1 MSKII
6 ILIISLMSFSAFA
19 NRANTLEGNNTLAG
33 PTEKEISQSAERVK
47 IPGGVKIPDE
57 WRPFLNP
64 AYEEFWTEGNH
75 KADAG
80 FILFARNPTKENA
93 KLWLIRMETK
103 AKYLEVMMSKTAEA
117 QKELVS
123 EGLIEDRYGMVS
135 SATFLPSSAPSNHQ
149 MNIKGLIKK
158 GRGKVSSV
166 EMYFLFSPT
175 CPYCEKMSESL
186 SGFKNVQ
193 PLQVVGEKLRDFK
206 GLPKT
211 TIATKETI
219 EKYAPDGAVPV
230 LVIHDPKSNKIN
242 VVKGY
247 LSKEEVYVSIAKLL
261 ESKG

>member
-1 MSKII
+1 MNKII
-6 ILIISLMSFSAFA
+6 FAMMLLINFSAFA
-19 NRANTLEGNNTLAG
+19 NRANTLEGNNTLAA
-33 PTEKEISQSAERVK
+33 PTEKEITQNAERIK
-47 IPGGVKIPDE
+47 IPGDLKIPDE
-57 WRPFLNP
+57 WKPFLNP

-117 QKELVS
+117 QKELVND
-123 EGLIEDRYGMVS
+123 GLIEDRYGMVS
-135 SATFLPSSAPSNHQ
+135 NATVLPRSTSSNNQPD
-149 MNIKGLIKK
+149 IKK
-158 GRGKVSSV
+158 LVKTGKGKISSV

-175 CPYCEKMSESL
+175 CSYCEKMSESL
-186 SGFKNVQ
+186 SGLKNVQ

-211 TIATKETI
+211 AIATKETI
-219 EKYAPDGAVPV
+219 EKYASDGAVPV
-230 LVIHDPKSNKIN
+230 LVIHDPNSNRIN

-247 LSKEEVYVSIAKLL
+247 MSKEEVYVSIAKLL
-261 ESKG
+261 DSKR

>member
-1 MSKII
+1 MNKII
-6 ILIISLMSFSAFA
+6 VLMIFIVNSSAFA
-19 NRANTLEGNNTLAG
+19 NRANTLEGNNSLAK
-33 PTEKEISQSAERVK
+33 PTEKEISQSADRVK
-47 IPGGVKIPDE
+47 IPENFKIPDE
-57 WRPFLNP
+57 WMPLLNP
-64 AYEEFWTEGNH
+64 AHEEFWVEGNH

-135 SATFLPSSAPSNHQ
+135 NATFLPRSTPRNNQ
-149 MNIKGLIKK
+149 VNIKNLIKN
-158 GRGKVSSV
+158 GMGKISSV
-166 EMYFLFSPT
+166 EMYFIFSPT

-193 PLQVVGEKLRDFK
+193 PLQVISGKLRDFK

-211 TIATKETI
+211 TIATKETL

-230 LVIHDPKSNKIN
+230 LVIHDPKSNKVN

-247 LSKEEVYVSIAKLL
+247 LSKEEVYISIAKLL
-261 ESKG
+261 DSKG